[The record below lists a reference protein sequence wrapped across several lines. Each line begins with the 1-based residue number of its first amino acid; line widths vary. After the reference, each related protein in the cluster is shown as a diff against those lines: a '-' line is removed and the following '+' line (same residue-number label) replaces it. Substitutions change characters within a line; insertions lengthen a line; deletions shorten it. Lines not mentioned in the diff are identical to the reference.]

1 MSDELKKN
9 EGNIPNG
16 MNVPEE
22 PATAPEEKTEETI
35 VPQTEQDEIPTEEEK
50 KEEKVV
56 EAPTEEEEEKPEAE
70 EPSEPSPEPSPEQ
83 LEEEPNKAEPSPE
96 PAEQPD
102 RATEPTEEPTEEE
115 EEEEDL
121 PTVEDFERVQAEL
134 EEIKI
139 AEADRQVMQQL
150 KDKDAGRE
158 QQLRAIEGQLAD
170 RLELELNRYGID
182 LNKSLAE
189 LQKEDAAKFQI
200 AQGLINQSRAQA
212 EQARAFMEEQK
223 AADARE
229 AIFNKAGMLM
239 AKYDLAE
246 DEANSVAETFLDI
259 IDAAGVR
266 DLGEDLKNKVELAVA
281 KVRFVGGKLK
291 KAVKETKE
299 AVESARTA
307 VEAIKETADAVVE
320 AAQPETPA
328 KEEVKEPQATDVPTV
343 TDVPVVAEEIKQP
356 QATEELRKEA
366 LAEAKGD
373 AVPEAKSAPTEG
385 DGATVD
391 NVLEKLM
398 ATPFKDRVEF
408 YKKHEALINEARKIQ
423 LRNESMNNGF
433 FN

>member
-1 MSDELKKN
+1 MSDELNKN
-9 EGNIPNG
+9 EMENLPEQAKEEKEEV
-16 MNVPEE
+16 MAETPVEQQVEE
-22 PATAPEEKTEETI
+22 PQQEEEKTLPPVEAEVIEETK
-35 VPQTEQDEIPTEEEK
+35 VEEQEQPDK
-50 KEEKVV
+50 
-56 EAPTEEEEEKPEAE
+56 AE
-70 EPSEPSPEPSPEQ
+70 EPSPEPSPEEPPAEEQ
-83 LEEEPNKAEPSPE
+83 KPVEEEQK
-96 PAEQPD
+96 
-102 RATEPTEEPTEEE
+102 EEVKEE

-150 KDKDAGRE
+150 RDKDAARE

-200 AQGLINQSRAQA
+200 AQGLINQSRVQA

-299 AVESARTA
+299 AVEA
-307 VEAIKETADAVVE
+307 VHDVVE
-320 AAQPETPA
+320 AVKEVVPEPSPSPQA
-328 KEEVKEPQATDVPTV
+328 EPPVEEKEDDVKEPQV
-343 TDVPVVAEEIKQP
+343 TEDIK
-356 QATEELRKEA
+356 KEA
-366 LAEAKGD
+366 LAEAMGD
-373 AVPEAKSAPTEG
+373 AVPEANKNVPTEG
-385 DGATVD
+385 DGATVE
-391 NVLEKLM
+391 NVLEKLL
-398 ATPFKDRVEF
+398 ATPFRDRVEF

>member
-1 MSDELKKN
+1 MSDELNKN
-9 EGNIPNG
+9 EGNNIPNET
-16 MNVPEE
+16 NVPEE
-22 PATAPEEKTEETI
+22 QVAVPEEQVATPEEKVEEPVV
-35 VPQTEQDEIPTEEEK
+35 VPEA
-50 KEEKVV
+50 
-56 EAPTEEEEEKPEAE
+56 EAPTEEKEVVEKPEGEQEEPSPKPSTAEPDKAAEEPPAEEQKPVEEEEKEKVE
-70 EPSEPSPEPSPEQ
+70 E
-83 LEEEPNKAEPSPE
+83 
-96 PAEQPD
+96 D
-102 RATEPTEEPTEEE
+102 D
-115 EEEEDL
+115 EDL

-150 KDKDAGRE
+150 KDKDAARE

-200 AQGLINQSRAQA
+200 AQGLINQSRVQA
-212 EQARAFMEEQK
+212 ERARAFMEEQK

-239 AKYDLAE
+239 AKYDLEE

-299 AVESARTA
+299 AVEA
-307 VEAIKETADAVVE
+307 VHDVVE
-320 AAQPETPA
+320 A
-328 KEEVKEPQATDVPTV
+328 VKEVVPEPSPSPQTEPPVEEKVEQPQV
-343 TDVPVVAEEIKQP
+343 TDVPVVTDDIK
-356 QATEELRKEA
+356 KEA
-366 LAEAKGD
+366 LAEAMGD
-373 AVPEAKSAPTEG
+373 AVPEANKNVPTEG
-385 DGATVD
+385 DGTTVE

-398 ATPFKDRVEF
+398 ATPFKERVEF

>member
-1 MSDELKKN
+1 MSDELNKN
-9 EGNIPNG
+9 EGNNIPNET
-16 MNVPEE
+16 NVPEE
-22 PATAPEEKTEETI
+22 QVVVPEEQVAIPEEKVEKPVV
-35 VPQTEQDEIPTEEEK
+35 VPEAEVPTEEKIVETPAEK
-50 KEEKVV
+50 EGEEKEEPDKV
-56 EAPTEEEEEKPEAE
+56 EQPDKAI
-70 EPSEPSPEPSPEQ
+70 EPSPEPS
-83 LEEEPNKAEPSPE
+83 
-96 PAEQPD
+96 
-102 RATEPTEEPTEEE
+102 TEEPPAEEQKPAEEE
-115 EEEEDL
+115 QKEEAEEEDDDL

-150 KDKDAGRE
+150 RDKDAARE

-239 AKYDLAE
+239 AKYDLEE

-299 AVESARTA
+299 AVEA
-307 VEAIKETADAVVE
+307 VHNVVE
-320 AAQPETPA
+320 A
-328 KEEVKEPQATDVPTV
+328 VKEVVPEPSPSPQTEPPVEEKVEQPQV
-343 TDVPVVAEEIKQP
+343 TEEIK
-356 QATEELRKEA
+356 KEA
-366 LAEAKGD
+366 LAEAMGD
-373 AVPEAKSAPTEG
+373 AVPEANKNVPTEG
-385 DGATVD
+385 DGTTVE

-398 ATPFKDRVEF
+398 ATPFKERVEF

>member
-1 MSDELKKN
+1 MSDELNKN
-9 EGNIPNG
+9 EGI
-16 MNVPEE
+16 VPEE
-22 PATAPEEKTEETI
+22 QQAIPEEQVTIPEEKAEEIVETPAEENPEEQDSPQDAQE
-35 VPQTEQDEIPTEEEK
+35 VPQSEQDVPQLEPTEAGESAEEPPK
-50 KEEKVV
+50 VEEPKV
-56 EAPTEEEEEKPEAE
+56 EEQPNRATEPAAEPTEEEE
-70 EPSEPSPEPSPEQ
+70 Q
-83 LEEEPNKAEPSPE
+83 
-96 PAEQPD
+96 
-102 RATEPTEEPTEEE
+102 E

-121 PTVEDFERVQAEL
+121 PTLEDFERVQAEL

-150 KDKDAGRE
+150 KDRDAGRE
-158 QQLRAIEGQLAD
+158 QQLRTIEGQLAD

-182 LNKSLAE
+182 LNKSLGE
-189 LQKEDAAKFQI
+189 LQKEDPAKFQI
-200 AQGLINQSRAQA
+200 AQSLINQSRAQA
-212 EQARAFMEEQK
+212 EQARAFMDEQK

-246 DEANSVAETFLDI
+246 DETNSVAETFLDI
-259 IDAAGVR
+259 IDVAGVR

-291 KAVKETKE
+291 KAVKETEE
-299 AVESARTA
+299 AVESVKDVAEA
-307 VEAIKETADAVVE
+307 VKEVVSKPSLPPQVE
-320 AAQPETPA
+320 QNVPQSEPPVE
-328 KEEVKEPQATDVPTV
+328 EEVEQSDKATE
-343 TDVPVVAEEIKQP
+343 PVVTEEIK
-356 QATEELRKEA
+356 KEA

-373 AVPEAKSAPTEG
+373 AVPEATKATPSEG

-398 ATPFKDRVEF
+398 ATPFKARVEF

>member
-1 MSDELKKN
+1 MSDELNKN
-9 EGNIPNG
+9 EGNIPNET
-16 MNVPEE
+16 VAPEE
-22 PATAPEEKTEETI
+22 QVAAPEEKAEEPVIT
-35 VPQTEQDEIPTEEEK
+35 PEA
-50 KEEKVV
+50 
-56 EAPTEEEEEKPEAE
+56 EAPTEEEKIVETPTEEKPEGK
-70 EPSEPSPEPSPEQ
+70 P
-83 LEEEPNKAEPSPE
+83 
-96 PAEQPD
+96 
-102 RATEPTEEPTEEE
+102 EEPTEAEE
-115 EEEEDL
+115 SAEKPSKVEEPKVEDEPAAELVDELPDKAEEQNEDEEEDL

-150 KDKDAGRE
+150 KERDTDRE

-182 LNKSLAE
+182 LNKSLGE
-189 LQKEDAAKFQI
+189 LQKEDPAKFQI

-212 EQARAFMEEQK
+212 EQARAFIEEQK

-246 DEANSVAETFLDI
+246 DEANSVAEAFLDI

-299 AVESARTA
+299 AVEA
-307 VEAIKETADAVVE
+307 VKNVADAVVE
-320 AAQPETPA
+320 AAKPEPETPTKEEKPA
-328 KEEVKEPQATDVPTV
+328 ETDVPAETEEVKEPQV
-343 TDVPVVAEEIKQP
+343 TEEIK
-356 QATEELRKEA
+356 KEA

-373 AVPEAKSAPTEG
+373 AVPEANKATPTEG

-398 ATPFKDRVEF
+398 ATPFKDRVAF
-408 YKKHEALINEARKIQ
+408 YKRHEALINEARKIQ

>member
-1 MSDELKKN
+1 MSDELNKN
-9 EGNIPNG
+9 EMENLPEQAKEEKEEV
-16 MNVPEE
+16 MAETPVEQQVEE
-22 PATAPEEKTEETI
+22 PQQEEEKTLPPVEAEVIEETK
-35 VPQTEQDEIPTEEEK
+35 VEEQEQPDK
-50 KEEKVV
+50 
-56 EAPTEEEEEKPEAE
+56 AE
-70 EPSEPSPEPSPEQ
+70 EPSSEPSPEQPDKAAEEPPAEEQ
-83 LEEEPNKAEPSPE
+83 KPAEEEQKEKVE
-96 PAEQPD
+96 VED
-102 RATEPTEEPTEEE
+102 D
-115 EEEEDL
+115 EDL

-150 KDKDAGRE
+150 RDKDAARE

-200 AQGLINQSRAQA
+200 AQGLINQSRVQA
-212 EQARAFMEEQK
+212 ERARAFMEEQK

-299 AVESARTA
+299 AVEAVHDA
-307 VEAIKETADAVVE
+307 VEA
-320 AAQPETPA
+320 
-328 KEEVKEPQATDVPTV
+328 VKEVVPEPSPSPQVEPPIEEKKPVV
-343 TDVPVVAEEIKQP
+343 TDDIK
-356 QATEELRKEA
+356 KEA
-366 LAEAKGD
+366 LAEAMGD
-373 AVPEAKSAPTEG
+373 AVPEANKNVPTEG
-385 DGATVD
+385 DGATVE

-398 ATPFKDRVEF
+398 ATPFKERVEF

>member
-1 MSDELKKN
+1 MSDELNKN
-9 EGNIPNG
+9 EGNNIPNET
-16 MNVPEE
+16 NVPEE
-22 PATAPEEKTEETI
+22 QVAVPGEQVTAPEEKVEEPVV
-35 VPQTEQDEIPTEEEK
+35 VPEA
-50 KEEKVV
+50 
-56 EAPTEEEEEKPEAE
+56 EAPTEEKEVVEKPEDEQEEPDKAE
-70 EPSEPSPEPSPEQ
+70 EPSTEPS
-83 LEEEPNKAEPSPE
+83 
-96 PAEQPD
+96 
-102 RATEPTEEPTEEE
+102 TEEPPAEEQKPAEEE
-115 EEEEDL
+115 QKEKVEEEDDEDL

-150 KDKDAGRE
+150 RDKDAARE

-200 AQGLINQSRAQA
+200 AQGLINQSRVQA

-259 IDAAGVR
+259 IDAAGVK

-299 AVESARTA
+299 AVEA
-307 VEAIKETADAVVE
+307 VHDVVE
-320 AAQPETPA
+320 A
-328 KEEVKEPQATDVPTV
+328 VKEVVPEPSPSPQTEPPVEEKVEQPQV
-343 TDVPVVAEEIKQP
+343 TEEIK
-356 QATEELRKEA
+356 KEA
-366 LAEAKGD
+366 LAEAMGD
-373 AVPEAKSAPTEG
+373 AVPEANKNVPTEG
-385 DGATVD
+385 DGTTVE

-398 ATPFKDRVEF
+398 ATPFKERVEF

>member
-1 MSDELKKN
+1 MSDELNKN
-9 EGNIPNG
+9 EGNSIPNEA
-16 MNVPEE
+16 NVPEE
-22 PATAPEEKTEETI
+22 QVVVPEEQVATPEEKVEEPVI
-35 VPQTEQDEIPTEEEK
+35 APDA
-50 KEEKVV
+50 
-56 EAPTEEEEEKPEAE
+56 EAPAEEEEEVVETPAEKEGEEKAEQPDKAE
-70 EPSEPSPEPSPEQ
+70 EPSPE
-83 LEEEPNKAEPSPE
+83 E
-96 PAEQPD
+96 PAEEQPV
-102 RATEPTEEPTEEE
+102 EEE
-115 EEEEDL
+115 QKEKVEKEEDEEDEDDL

-150 KDKDAGRE
+150 QDRDAARE

-239 AKYDLAE
+239 AKYNLAE

-299 AVESARTA
+299 AVE
-307 VEAIKETADAVVE
+307 AIKETADAVAETVKPEPPTKEEQPDKAELPEKAAELPKVE
-320 AAQPETPA
+320 EQEQPQQPEIT
-328 KEEVKEPQATDVPTV
+328 ED
-343 TDVPVVAEEIKQP
+343 IK
-356 QATEELRKEA
+356 KEA
-366 LAEAKGD
+366 LAEAMGD
-373 AVPEAKSAPTEG
+373 AVPEANKNAPIEG
-385 DGATVD
+385 DGATVE

-398 ATPFKDRVEF
+398 ATPFKERVEF

>member
-1 MSDELKKN
+1 MSDELNKN
-9 EGNIPNG
+9 EGNNIPNET
-16 MNVPEE
+16 NVPEE
-22 PATAPEEKTEETI
+22 QVAVPEEQVATPDEKAEEPVI
-35 VPQTEQDEIPTEEEK
+35 V
-50 KEEKVV
+50 
-56 EAPTEEEEEKPEAE
+56 PEAE
-70 EPSEPSPEPSPEQ
+70 TPAEEEVVVEKPVEKEGEGKEQPDKEEQPDKAEEPSPEQ
-83 LEEEPNKAEPSPE
+83 PDKAAEE
-96 PAEQPD
+96 PAE
-102 RATEPTEEPTEEE
+102 EPPVEEGKVEEE
-115 EEEEDL
+115 DDEDL

-150 KDKDAGRE
+150 KDKDVARE
-158 QQLRAIEGQLAD
+158 QQLRVIEGQLAD

-200 AQGLINQSRAQA
+200 AQGLINQSRVQA

-299 AVESARTA
+299 AVEA
-307 VEAIKETADAVVE
+307 VHNVVE
-320 AAQPETPA
+320 A
-328 KEEVKEPQATDVPTV
+328 VKEVVPEPSPSPQTEPPVEQKQPDTTKEIEEPQV
-343 TDVPVVAEEIKQP
+343 TEEIK
-356 QATEELRKEA
+356 KEA
-366 LAEAKGD
+366 LAEAMGD
-373 AVPEAKSAPTEG
+373 AVPEANKGVPTEG
-385 DGATVD
+385 DGATVE

-398 ATPFKDRVEF
+398 ATPFKERVEF

>member
-1 MSDELKKN
+1 MSDELNKN
-9 EGNIPNG
+9 EMENLQEPAEETT
-16 MNVPEE
+16 VETPVEQQVEE
-22 PATAPEEKTEETI
+22 PQPDKAAEEPKA
-35 VPQTEQDEIPTEEEK
+35 EEE
-50 KEEKVV
+50 VV
-56 EAPTEEEEEKPEAE
+56 EAPIEEKPEAE
-70 EPSEPSPEPSPEQ
+70 EPSEPSS
-83 LEEEPNKAEPSPE
+83 EEPDKATEE
-96 PAEQPD
+96 QPAEEQKP
-102 RATEPTEEPTEEE
+102 AEEKQKEEVEEE
-115 EEEEDL
+115 EDEDL

-150 KDKDAGRE
+150 RDKDAARE

-200 AQGLINQSRAQA
+200 AQGLINQSRVQA

-239 AKYDLAE
+239 AKYDLEE

-299 AVESARTA
+299 AVEA
-307 VEAIKETADAVVE
+307 VHDVVE
-320 AAQPETPA
+320 A
-328 KEEVKEPQATDVPTV
+328 VKEVVPEPSPSPQTEP
-343 TDVPVVAEEIKQP
+343 PVEEKVEQP
-356 QATEELRKEA
+356 QVTEDIKKEA
-366 LAEAKGD
+366 LAEAMGD
-373 AVPEAKSAPTEG
+373 AVPEANKNVPTEG
-385 DGATVD
+385 DGATVE

-398 ATPFKDRVEF
+398 ATPFKERVEF

>member
-1 MSDELKKN
+1 MSDELNKN
-9 EGNIPNG
+9 EGNNIPNET
-16 MNVPEE
+16 NVPEE
-22 PATAPEEKTEETI
+22 QVVVPEEQVTAPEEKVEEPVV
-35 VPQTEQDEIPTEEEK
+35 VPEA
-50 KEEKVV
+50 
-56 EAPTEEEEEKPEAE
+56 EAPTEEKEVVEKPEGEQE
-70 EPSEPSPEPSPEQ
+70 EPD
-83 LEEEPNKAEPSPE
+83 K
-96 PAEQPD
+96 AEQPD
-102 RATEPTEEPTEEE
+102 KATEPSTEPSTEEPPAEEQKPAEEE
-115 EEEEDL
+115 QKEKVEEEDDEDL

-150 KDKDAGRE
+150 RDKDAARE

-200 AQGLINQSRAQA
+200 AQGLINQSRVQA
-212 EQARAFMEEQK
+212 ERARAFMEEQK

-259 IDAAGVR
+259 IDAAGVK
-266 DLGEDLKNKVELAVA
+266 DLGEDLKNKVERAVA

-299 AVESARTA
+299 AVEA
-307 VEAIKETADAVVE
+307 VHDVVE
-320 AAQPETPA
+320 A
-328 KEEVKEPQATDVPTV
+328 VKEVVPEPSPSPQTEAPTEEKK
-343 TDVPVVAEEIKQP
+343 PVVTEDIK
-356 QATEELRKEA
+356 KEA
-366 LAEAKGD
+366 LAEAMGD
-373 AVPEAKSAPTEG
+373 AVPEANKNVPTEG
-385 DGATVD
+385 DGVTVE

-398 ATPFKDRVEF
+398 ATPFKERVEF

>member
-1 MSDELKKN
+1 MSDELNKN
-9 EGNIPNG
+9 EGNNIPNET
-16 MNVPEE
+16 NVPEE
-22 PATAPEEKTEETI
+22 QVASVPEEQVATPEGKVEEPAV
-35 VPQTEQDEIPTEEEK
+35 VPET
-50 KEEKVV
+50 
-56 EAPTEEEEEKPEAE
+56 EAPTEEEGKIVETPAEKQPDKAKEPDKAE
-70 EPSEPSPEPSPEQ
+70 ETSPEPSPEQ
-83 LEEEPNKAEPSPE
+83 PNKAAEEPA
-96 PAEQPD
+96 AEQPV
-102 RATEPTEEPTEEE
+102 EEKQKAEGQVEEE
-115 EEEEDL
+115 DDEDL

-150 KDKDAGRE
+150 KDRDAARE

-200 AQGLINQSRAQA
+200 AQGLINQSRVQA

-299 AVESARTA
+299 AVGA
-307 VEAIKETADAVVE
+307 VHDVVE
-320 AAQPETPA
+320 A
-328 KEEVKEPQATDVPTV
+328 VKEVVPEPSPSPQTEPPVEQQPDTTKEIEEPQV
-343 TDVPVVAEEIKQP
+343 TEEIK
-356 QATEELRKEA
+356 KEA
-366 LAEAKGD
+366 IAEAMGD
-373 AVPEAKSAPTEG
+373 AVPEANKNVPTEG
-385 DGATVD
+385 DGATVE
-391 NVLEKLM
+391 NVLEKLL
-398 ATPFKDRVEF
+398 ATPFRDRVEF

>member
-16 MNVPEE
+16 MNVFEE
-22 PATAPEEKTEETI
+22 PVTAPEEKTEETN
-35 VPQTEQDEIPTEEEK
+35 VPQTEQDEISTEEEK

-56 EAPTEEEEEKPEAE
+56 EAPTEEEEKKPEAE

-83 LEEEPNKAEPSPE
+83 PEEEPDKVEPSPE
-96 PAEQPD
+96 SAEQPD

-150 KDKDAGRE
+150 KDRDASRE

-200 AQGLINQSRAQA
+200 AQGLINQSRVQA

-266 DLGEDLKNKVELAVA
+266 DLGEDLKSKVELAVA
-281 KVRFVGGKLK
+281 KVRFVSGKLK

-299 AVESARTA
+299 AVESVKDVAEAVRET
-307 VEAIKETADAVVE
+307 VEA
-320 AAQPETPA
+320 
-328 KEEVKEPQATDVPTV
+328 VKEVVPEPSPSPVEQPDEAIEEPVVTDSPKDVQNVPTV
-343 TDVPVVAEEIKQP
+343 TEEIK
-356 QATEELRKEA
+356 KEA
-366 LAEAKGD
+366 LAEAMGD
-373 AVPEAKSAPTEG
+373 AVPETNKNAPIEG

>member
-1 MSDELKKN
+1 MSDELNKN
-9 EGNIPNG
+9 EGNNIPNET
-16 MNVPEE
+16 NVPEE
-22 PATAPEEKTEETI
+22 QVTVPEEQQVATPEEKVEGPVVAPETET
-35 VPQTEQDEIPTEEEK
+35 PAEEEAVEK
-50 KEEKVV
+50 TAEKEGEEKEEHS
-56 EAPTEEEEEKPEAE
+56 P
-70 EPSEPSPEPSPEQ
+70 EPSPEPS
-83 LEEEPNKAEPSPE
+83 
-96 PAEQPD
+96 
-102 RATEPTEEPTEEE
+102 TEEPPVEEEQKEEVVVVEEE
-115 EEEEDL
+115 EDDEDL

-150 KDKDAGRE
+150 RDKDAARE

-200 AQGLINQSRAQA
+200 AQGLINQSRVQA

-299 AVESARTA
+299 AVEA
-307 VEAIKETADAVVE
+307 VHDVVE
-320 AAQPETPA
+320 A
-328 KEEVKEPQATDVPTV
+328 VKEVAPEPSPSPQAEPPVEEKVEQPQV
-343 TDVPVVAEEIKQP
+343 TEEIK
-356 QATEELRKEA
+356 KEA
-366 LAEAKGD
+366 LAEAMGD
-373 AVPEAKSAPTEG
+373 AVPEANKNVPTEG
-385 DGATVD
+385 DGATVE

-398 ATPFKDRVEF
+398 ATPFKERVEF

>member
-1 MSDELKKN
+1 MSDELNKN
-9 EGNIPNG
+9 EMENLPEQAKEEKEEV
-16 MNVPEE
+16 MVKTPVEQQVEE
-22 PATAPEEKTEETI
+22 PQQEEEKTL
-35 VPQTEQDEIPTEEEK
+35 PP
-50 KEEKVV
+50 V
-56 EAPTEEEEEKPEAE
+56 EAEVIEEAKVEEQQELPDKAE
-70 EPSEPSPEPSPEQ
+70 EEPSPEQ
-83 LEEEPNKAEPSPE
+83 PDKAEEQEQPAEEQKPAEEEQQKEKVE
-96 PAEQPD
+96 K
-102 RATEPTEEPTEEE
+102 EED
-115 EEEEDL
+115 EDL

-134 EEIKI
+134 EEIKN

-150 KDKDAGRE
+150 QDRDAARE

-299 AVESARTA
+299 AVE
-307 VEAIKETADAVVE
+307 AIKETADAVVE
-320 AAQPETPA
+320 AAKPAEEPPKAEEKIEQPDKTEQPDKA
-328 KEEVKEPQATDVPTV
+328 EE
-343 TDVPVVAEEIKQP
+343 PVVTEDIK
-356 QATEELRKEA
+356 KEA
-366 LAEAKGD
+366 LAEAMGD
-373 AVPEAKSAPTEG
+373 AVPEANKNAPIEG
-385 DGATVD
+385 DGATVE

-398 ATPFKDRVEF
+398 ATPFKERVEF

>member
-1 MSDELKKN
+1 MSDELNKN
-9 EGNIPNG
+9 EGSNVPNET
-16 MNVPEE
+16 NVPEE
-22 PATAPEEKTEETI
+22 QVAVPEEQVATPEEKVEEPVV
-35 VPQTEQDEIPTEEEK
+35 VPEAEAPAEEK
-50 KEEKVV
+50 EV
-56 EAPTEEEEEKPEAE
+56 AEKPEGE
-70 EPSEPSPEPSPEQ
+70 QEKPSPEPS
-83 LEEEPNKAEPSPE
+83 
-96 PAEQPD
+96 
-102 RATEPTEEPTEEE
+102 TEEPDKAAEEPPAEEQKPAEEEQKEEVEEE
-115 EEEEDL
+115 EEEEEEDDDL

-150 KDKDAGRE
+150 RDKDAARE

-200 AQGLINQSRAQA
+200 AQGLINQSRVQA

-239 AKYDLAE
+239 AKYDLEE

-299 AVESARTA
+299 AVEA
-307 VEAIKETADAVVE
+307 VHNVVE
-320 AAQPETPA
+320 A
-328 KEEVKEPQATDVPTV
+328 VKEVVPEPSPSPQAEPPVEQKGKQETEVPTV
-343 TDVPVVAEEIKQP
+343 TEDIK
-356 QATEELRKEA
+356 KEA
-366 LAEAKGD
+366 LAEAMGD
-373 AVPEAKSAPTEG
+373 AVPEANKNVPTEG
-385 DGATVD
+385 DGATVE

-398 ATPFKDRVEF
+398 ATPFKERVEF

>member
-1 MSDELKKN
+1 MSDELNKN
-9 EGNIPNG
+9 EGNSIPNEA
-16 MNVPEE
+16 NVPEE
-22 PATAPEEKTEETI
+22 QVANVPEEQVATPEEKVEEPVIASEAEVPTEEEVVVET
-35 VPQTEQDEIPTEEEK
+35 PAEKEGEEK
-50 KEEKVV
+50 KEEPDKA
-56 EAPTEEEEEKPEAE
+56 EQPDKAE
-70 EPSEPSPEPSPEQ
+70 EPSPE
-83 LEEEPNKAEPSPE
+83 
-96 PAEQPD
+96 
-102 RATEPTEEPTEEE
+102 EPTEEPPVEEE
-115 EEEEDL
+115 QKEKVEKEEDEDDEDDL

-150 KDKDAGRE
+150 QDRDAARE

-299 AVESARTA
+299 AVEA
-307 VEAIKETADAVVE
+307 VHDVVE
-320 AAQPETPA
+320 A
-328 KEEVKEPQATDVPTV
+328 VKEAVPEPSPSPQVEPPIEDKVEHPDKADVPTV
-343 TDVPVVAEEIKQP
+343 TEDIK
-356 QATEELRKEA
+356 KEA
-366 LAEAKGD
+366 LAEAMGD
-373 AVPEAKSAPTEG
+373 AVPEANKNTPIEG
-385 DGATVD
+385 DGATVE

-398 ATPFKDRVEF
+398 ATPFKERVEF

>member
-1 MSDELKKN
+1 MSDELNKN
-9 EGNIPNG
+9 EGNNIPNET
-16 MNVPEE
+16 NVPEE
-22 PATAPEEKTEETI
+22 QVVVPEEQVAAPEEKVEEPVV
-35 VPQTEQDEIPTEEEK
+35 VPEA
-50 KEEKVV
+50 
-56 EAPTEEEEEKPEAE
+56 EAPTEGEEVVEKPEGEQEQPDKAE
-70 EPSEPSPEPSPEQ
+70 EPSPEPS
-83 LEEEPNKAEPSPE
+83 
-96 PAEQPD
+96 
-102 RATEPTEEPTEEE
+102 TEEPPAEEQKPAEEEQKEEVEEE

-150 KDKDAGRE
+150 RDKDAARE

-200 AQGLINQSRAQA
+200 AQGLINRSRVQA

-239 AKYDLAE
+239 AKYDLEE

-299 AVESARTA
+299 AVEA
-307 VEAIKETADAVVE
+307 VHDVVE
-320 AAQPETPA
+320 A
-328 KEEVKEPQATDVPTV
+328 VKEVVPEPSPSPQAEQPVEEKKPVVTDVPTV
-343 TDVPVVAEEIKQP
+343 TEEIK
-356 QATEELRKEA
+356 KEA
-366 LAEAKGD
+366 LAEAMGD
-373 AVPEAKSAPTEG
+373 AVPEANKNVPTEG
-385 DGATVD
+385 DGTTVE

-398 ATPFKDRVEF
+398 ATPFKERVEF

>member
-1 MSDELKKN
+1 MSDELNKN
-9 EGNIPNG
+9 EGNNISNETNVLEEQAA
-16 MNVPEE
+16 NVPEE
-22 PATAPEEKTEETI
+22 QVAIPEEKVKEPVVVPETEASAEG
-35 VPQTEQDEIPTEEEK
+35 
-50 KEEKVV
+50 EKVV
-56 EAPTEEEEEKPEAE
+56 EKPTEKEGKEKE
-70 EPSEPSPEPSPEQ
+70 EPSPEPSPEQ
-83 LEEEPNKAEPSPE
+83 PDKAAEEQPVEEEQK
-96 PAEQPD
+96 PAEV
-102 RATEPTEEPTEEE
+102 EGEEE
-115 EEEEDL
+115 DDEDL

-150 KDKDAGRE
+150 RDKDAARE

-200 AQGLINQSRAQA
+200 AQGLINQSRVQA

-299 AVESARTA
+299 AVEA
-307 VEAIKETADAVVE
+307 VNNVVE
-320 AAQPETPA
+320 AVKDVVPELSPS
-328 KEEVKEPQATDVPTV
+328 PQAEP
-343 TDVPVVAEEIKQP
+343 PVEQKAEQPDKANEIGR
-356 QATEELRKEA
+356 ASCRE
-366 LAEAKGD
+366 
-373 AVPEAKSAPTEG
+373 
-385 DGATVD
+385 
-391 NVLEKLM
+391 
-398 ATPFKDRVEF
+398 RV
-408 YKKHEALINEARKIQ
+408 
-423 LRNESMNNGF
+423 
-433 FN
+433 

>member
-1 MSDELKKN
+1 MSDELNKN
-9 EGNIPNG
+9 EGIVPKEQQAI
-16 MNVPEE
+16 PEE
-22 PATAPEEKTEETI
+22 QVEETVVTPSTEE
-35 VPQTEQDEIPTEEEK
+35 
-50 KEEKVV
+50 VV
-56 EAPTEEEEEKPEAE
+56 ETPAEEKPE
-70 EPSEPSPEPSPEQ
+70 EPE
-83 LEEEPNKAEPSPE
+83 
-96 PAEQPD
+96 
-102 RATEPTEEPTEEE
+102 TEEPTEEQTKAEEPQTKPVEEDAGEAPVEEPVE
-115 EEEEDL
+115 EEQPDKATQPAVEPPTEEEEHEEDNEDEEDL

-150 KDKDAGRE
+150 RDRDTGRE

-182 LNKSLAE
+182 LNKSLGE
-189 LQKEDAAKFQI
+189 LQKEDPAKFQI

-299 AVESARTA
+299 AVE
-307 VEAIKETADAVVE
+307 AIKETADAVVE
-320 AAQPETPA
+320 AAKPKPETLT
-328 KEEVKEPQATDVPTV
+328 KEEPIVTDVPVVADEPTV
-343 TDVPVVAEEIKQP
+343 TDVPVVTEEIKQ
-356 QATEELRKEA
+356 EA

-373 AVPEAKSAPTEG
+373 AVPETNKATPTEG

-408 YKKHEALINEARKIQ
+408 YKRHEALINEARKIQ

>member
-1 MSDELKKN
+1 MSDELNKN
-9 EGNIPNG
+9 EGNSVPNET
-16 MNVPEE
+16 NVSEEQVAVPEE
-22 PATAPEEKTEETI
+22 QVATPEEKVEEPVV
-35 VPQTEQDEIPTEEEK
+35 VPEA
-50 KEEKVV
+50 
-56 EAPTEEEEEKPEAE
+56 EAPTEKEEEIVEKPAEKEGEEKE
-70 EPSEPSPEPSPEQ
+70 EPD
-83 LEEEPNKAEPSPE
+83 KAAEE

-102 RATEPTEEPTEEE
+102 KAAEPPVEEE
-115 EEEEDL
+115 QQKEEVEEQEEDDDDL

-150 KDKDAGRE
+150 QDRDAARE

-170 RLELELNRYGID
+170 RLELEFNRYGID

-239 AKYDLAE
+239 AKYDLEE

-299 AVESARTA
+299 AVEA
-307 VEAIKETADAVVE
+307 VHNVVE
-320 AAQPETPA
+320 AVKDVVPEPSPS
-328 KEEVKEPQATDVPTV
+328 PQAEPPVEEKVEQPNKADIPTV
-343 TDVPVVAEEIKQP
+343 TDVPVVTEEIK
-356 QATEELRKEA
+356 KEA
-366 LAEAKGD
+366 IAEAMGD
-373 AVPEAKSAPTEG
+373 AVPEANKNVPTEG
-385 DGATVD
+385 DGATVE

-398 ATPFKDRVEF
+398 ATPFKERVEF

>member
-1 MSDELKKN
+1 MSDELNKN
-9 EGNIPNG
+9 EVV
-16 MNVPEE
+16 VPEE
-22 PATAPEEKTEETI
+22 QQQ
-35 VPQTEQDEIPTEEEK
+35 V
-50 KEEKVV
+50 EEKVV
-56 EAPTEEEEEKPEAE
+56 PPVEQETPQVEPTTEIPAEEGKTAEAPAEEEKEEIVEKPEGE
-70 EPSEPSPEPSPEQ
+70 QEEPSPEPSTE
-83 LEEEPNKAEPSPE
+83 E

-102 RATEPTEEPTEEE
+102 KATEPPIEEGQKVEEE
-115 EEEEDL
+115 DDEDL

-150 KDKDAGRE
+150 KDRDAARE

-200 AQGLINQSRAQA
+200 AQGLINQSRVQA

-239 AKYDLAE
+239 AKYDLEE

-281 KVRFVGGKLK
+281 KVRFVGGRLK

-299 AVESARTA
+299 AVEA
-307 VEAIKETADAVVE
+307 VHDVVE
-320 AAQPETPA
+320 A
-328 KEEVKEPQATDVPTV
+328 VKEVTPEPSPSPQVEAPAEEKAPVA
-343 TDVPVVAEEIKQP
+343 TDVPVVTEDIK
-356 QATEELRKEA
+356 KEA
-366 LAEAKGD
+366 LAEAMGD
-373 AVPEAKSAPTEG
+373 AVPEANKNVPTEG
-385 DGATVD
+385 DGATVE

-398 ATPFKDRVEF
+398 ATPFKERVEF

>member
-1 MSDELKKN
+1 MSDELNKN
-9 EGNIPNG
+9 ERI
-16 MNVPEE
+16 VPEE
-22 PATAPEEKTEETI
+22 QQAIPEEQVAVPEERAEET
-35 VPQTEQDEIPTEEEK
+35 VVTPEAEVPTEEEI
-50 KEEKVV
+50 V
-56 EAPTEEEEEKPEAE
+56 EAPAEEKPEE
-70 EPSEPSPEPSPEQ
+70 K
-83 LEEEPNKAEPSPE
+83 L
-96 PAEQPD
+96 
-102 RATEPTEEPTEEE
+102 EEPTEAEE
-115 EEEEDL
+115 STEEPPKVKEPKVEDEPATELVEELSDRAEEQNEDEDEDL

-150 KDKDAGRE
+150 KDRDTGRE

-182 LNKSLAE
+182 LNKSLGE
-189 LQKEDAAKFQI
+189 LQKEDPAKFQI

-299 AVESARTA
+299 AVESVKDVAEAVRET
-307 VEAIKETADAVVE
+307 VEAVRDAVVE
-320 AAQPETPA
+320 EPPIPEPTEQPSP
-328 KEEVKEPQATDVPTV
+328 EPDALAATDVPQ
-343 TDVPVVAEEIKQP
+343 I
-356 QATEELRKEA
+356 TEELKREA

-373 AVPEAKSAPTEG
+373 AVPEAKSAPTER

>member
-1 MSDELKKN
+1 MSDELNKN
-9 EGNIPNG
+9 ERI
-16 MNVPEE
+16 VPEE
-22 PATAPEEKTEETI
+22 QQAIPEEQVAVPEERAEET
-35 VPQTEQDEIPTEEEK
+35 VVTPEAEVPTEEEI
-50 KEEKVV
+50 V
-56 EAPTEEEEEKPEAE
+56 EAPAEEKPEE
-70 EPSEPSPEPSPEQ
+70 K
-83 LEEEPNKAEPSPE
+83 L
-96 PAEQPD
+96 
-102 RATEPTEEPTEEE
+102 EEPTEAEE
-115 EEEEDL
+115 STEEPPKVKEPKVEDEPATELVEELPDRAEEQNEDEDEDL

-150 KDKDAGRE
+150 KDRDTGRE

-182 LNKSLAE
+182 LNKSLGE
-189 LQKEDAAKFQI
+189 LQKEDPAKFQI

-299 AVESARTA
+299 AVESVKDVAEAVRET
-307 VEAIKETADAVVE
+307 VEAVRDAVVE
-320 AAQPETPA
+320 EPPIPEPTEQPSP
-328 KEEVKEPQATDVPTV
+328 EPDALAATDVPQ
-343 TDVPVVAEEIKQP
+343 I
-356 QATEELRKEA
+356 TEELKREA

-373 AVPEAKSAPTEG
+373 AVPEAKSAPTER

>member
-1 MSDELKKN
+1 MSDELNKN
-9 EGNIPNG
+9 E
-16 MNVPEE
+16 VV
-22 PATAPEEKTEETI
+22 APEEQQQAEA
-35 VPQTEQDEIPTEEEK
+35 VVQPTEQETPQVEATTEIPAKEEVAEKPAEEEK
-50 KEEKVV
+50 EVV
-56 EAPTEEEEEKPEAE
+56 EKPEGE
-70 EPSEPSPEPSPEQ
+70 QEEPSPEEPDKAAEEPPAEEPPV
-83 LEEEPNKAEPSPE
+83 EEEQKEKV
-96 PAEQPD
+96 
-102 RATEPTEEPTEEE
+102 EEE
-115 EEEEDL
+115 DDDDL

-150 KDKDAGRE
+150 RDKDAARE

-212 EQARAFMEEQK
+212 EQARAFVEEQK

-299 AVESARTA
+299 AVESSRTA
-307 VEAIKETADAVVE
+307 IEAIKETADAVVE
-320 AAQPETPA
+320 TVKPEPPTKEELPEKAAELPKVEEQEQPQQPEIT
-328 KEEVKEPQATDVPTV
+328 ED
-343 TDVPVVAEEIKQP
+343 IK
-356 QATEELRKEA
+356 KEA
-366 LAEAKGD
+366 LAEAMGD
-373 AVPEAKSAPTEG
+373 AVPEANKNVPTEG
-385 DGATVD
+385 DGATVE

-398 ATPFKDRVEF
+398 ATPFKERVEF

>member
-1 MSDELKKN
+1 
-9 EGNIPNG
+9 
-16 MNVPEE
+16 
-22 PATAPEEKTEETI
+22 
-35 VPQTEQDEIPTEEEK
+35 
-50 KEEKVV
+50 
-56 EAPTEEEEEKPEAE
+56 
-70 EPSEPSPEPSPEQ
+70 
-83 LEEEPNKAEPSPE
+83 
-96 PAEQPD
+96 
-102 RATEPTEEPTEEE
+102 
-115 EEEEDL
+115 
-121 PTVEDFERVQAEL
+121 
-134 EEIKI
+134 
-139 AEADRQVMQQL
+139 MQQL
-150 KDKDAGRE
+150 RDKDVARE

-200 AQGLINQSRAQA
+200 AQGLINQSRVQA

-299 AVESARTA
+299 AVEA
-307 VEAIKETADAVVE
+307 VHDVVE
-320 AAQPETPA
+320 AVKEVVPEPSPSPQA
-328 KEEVKEPQATDVPTV
+328 EPPVEEKEDDVKEPQV
-343 TDVPVVAEEIKQP
+343 TEDIK
-356 QATEELRKEA
+356 KEA
-366 LAEAKGD
+366 LAEAMGD
-373 AVPEAKSAPTEG
+373 AVPEANKNVPTEG
-385 DGATVD
+385 DGATVE
-391 NVLEKLM
+391 NVLEKLL
-398 ATPFKDRVEF
+398 ATPFRDRVEF

>member
-1 MSDELKKN
+1 MSDELNKN
-9 EGNIPNG
+9 EMENLPEQAKEEKEEV
-16 MNVPEE
+16 MVKTPVEQQVEE
-22 PATAPEEKTEETI
+22 PQQEEEKTL
-35 VPQTEQDEIPTEEEK
+35 PP
-50 KEEKVV
+50 V
-56 EAPTEEEEEKPEAE
+56 EAEVIEEAKVEEQQEQPDKAE
-70 EPSEPSPEPSPEQ
+70 EEPSPEQ
-83 LEEEPNKAEPSPE
+83 PDKAEEQEQPAEEQKPAEEEQQKEKVE
-96 PAEQPD
+96 K
-102 RATEPTEEPTEEE
+102 EED
-115 EEEEDL
+115 EDL

-134 EEIKI
+134 EEIKN

-150 KDKDAGRE
+150 QDRDAARE

-299 AVESARTA
+299 AVE
-307 VEAIKETADAVVE
+307 AIKETADAVVE
-320 AAQPETPA
+320 AAKPAEEPPKAEEKIEQPDKTEQPDKA
-328 KEEVKEPQATDVPTV
+328 EE
-343 TDVPVVAEEIKQP
+343 PVVTEDIK
-356 QATEELRKEA
+356 KEA
-366 LAEAKGD
+366 LAEAMGD
-373 AVPEAKSAPTEG
+373 AVPEANKNAPIEG
-385 DGATVD
+385 DGATVE

-398 ATPFKDRVEF
+398 ATPFKERVEF

>member
-1 MSDELKKN
+1 MSDELNKN
-9 EGNIPNG
+9 EGNNIPNET
-16 MNVPEE
+16 NAPEEQVVVPEE
-22 PATAPEEKTEETI
+22 QVAAPK
-35 VPQTEQDEIPTEEEK
+35 
-50 KEEKVV
+50 EKVEEPV
-56 EAPTEEEEEKPEAE
+56 VVSEAEAPTEGKEEVVGKSEGEQKEPDKAE
-70 EPSEPSPEPSPEQ
+70 QPDKAKEPSPEPSPE
-83 LEEEPNKAEPSPE
+83 PS
-96 PAEQPD
+96 
-102 RATEPTEEPTEEE
+102 TEEPPAEEPPAEEPPVEEE
-115 EEEEDL
+115 DDDDL

-150 KDKDAGRE
+150 RDKDAARE

-170 RLELELNRYGID
+170 RLELELSRYGID

-239 AKYDLAE
+239 AKYDLEE

-281 KVRFVGGKLK
+281 RVRFVGGKLK

-299 AVESARTA
+299 AVEA
-307 VEAIKETADAVVE
+307 VHNVVE
-320 AAQPETPA
+320 A
-328 KEEVKEPQATDVPTV
+328 VKEVVPEPSPSPQTEQ
-343 TDVPVVAEEIKQP
+343 PVEEKAKQP
-356 QATEELRKEA
+356 QMTEKIKKEA
-366 LAEAKGD
+366 LAEAMGD
-373 AVPEAKSAPTEG
+373 AVPEANKNVPTEG
-385 DGATVD
+385 DGTTVE
-391 NVLEKLM
+391 NVLEKLL
-398 ATPFKDRVEF
+398 ATPFRDRVEF

>member
-1 MSDELKKN
+1 MSDELNKN
-9 EGNIPNG
+9 EGNNIPNET
-16 MNVPEE
+16 NVPEE
-22 PATAPEEKTEETI
+22 QVVVPEEQVTAPEEKVEEPVVVPEAEAHTEE
-35 VPQTEQDEIPTEEEK
+35 
-50 KEEKVV
+50 KEVV
-56 EAPTEEEEEKPEAE
+56 EKPEDEQE
-70 EPSEPSPEPSPEQ
+70 EPD
-83 LEEEPNKAEPSPE
+83 K
-96 PAEQPD
+96 AEQPD
-102 RATEPTEEPTEEE
+102 KATEPSTEPSTEEPPAEEQKPAEEE
-115 EEEEDL
+115 QKEKVEEDDDEDL

-150 KDKDAGRE
+150 RDKDAARE

-200 AQGLINQSRAQA
+200 AQGLINQSRVQA
-212 EQARAFMEEQK
+212 ERARAFMEEQK

-259 IDAAGVR
+259 IDAAGVK

-299 AVESARTA
+299 AVEA
-307 VEAIKETADAVVE
+307 VHDVVE
-320 AAQPETPA
+320 A
-328 KEEVKEPQATDVPTV
+328 VKEVVPEPSPSSQTEPPVEEKVEQPQV
-343 TDVPVVAEEIKQP
+343 TDVPVVTEEIK
-356 QATEELRKEA
+356 KEA
-366 LAEAKGD
+366 LAEAMGD
-373 AVPEAKSAPTEG
+373 AVPEANKNVPTEG
-385 DGATVD
+385 DGATVE

-398 ATPFKDRVEF
+398 ATPFKERVEF

>member
-16 MNVPEE
+16 MNVSEE
-22 PATAPEEKTEETI
+22 PVTAPEEKTEETI
-35 VPQTEQDEIPTEEEK
+35 VPQTEQDEIPIEEEK
-50 KEEKVV
+50 TEEKVV
-56 EAPTEEEEEKPEAE
+56 DAPTEEEKPEAE

-83 LEEEPNKAEPSPE
+83 SE
-96 PAEQPD
+96 EQPD
-102 RATEPTEEPTEEE
+102 KVELPDKATESAEEPTEEEE

-150 KDKDAGRE
+150 KDRDAGRE

-200 AQGLINQSRAQA
+200 AQGLINQSRVQV
-212 EQARAFMEEQK
+212 EQARAFIEEQK

-239 AKYDLAE
+239 AKYDLVE
-246 DEANSVAETFLDI
+246 DEANLVAETFLDI

-266 DLGEDLKNKVELAVA
+266 DLGEDLKSKVELAVA

-299 AVESARTA
+299 AVEA
-307 VEAIKETADAVVE
+307 VQDVADAVKDAIKEEKKKQPDKAAEPVE
-320 AAQPETPA
+320 EQEQQQPEIT
-328 KEEVKEPQATDVPTV
+328 
-343 TDVPVVAEEIKQP
+343 EEIK
-356 QATEELRKEA
+356 KEA
-366 LAEAKGD
+366 LAEAMGD
-373 AVPEAKSAPTEG
+373 VVPEANKNAPIEG

-423 LRNESMNNGF
+423 LRNESINNGF

>member
-1 MSDELKKN
+1 MSDELNKN
-9 EGNIPNG
+9 EGNNIPNET
-16 MNVPEE
+16 NVPEE
-22 PATAPEEKTEETI
+22 QVAVPEEQVAAPEEKVEEPVV
-35 VPQTEQDEIPTEEEK
+35 VPEA
-50 KEEKVV
+50 
-56 EAPTEEEEEKPEAE
+56 EAPTEGEEVVEKPEDEQEEPDKAE
-70 EPSEPSPEPSPEQ
+70 EPSTEPS
-83 LEEEPNKAEPSPE
+83 
-96 PAEQPD
+96 
-102 RATEPTEEPTEEE
+102 TEEPPAEEQKPVEEE
-115 EEEEDL
+115 QKEKVEEDDDEDL

-150 KDKDAGRE
+150 RDKDAARE

-239 AKYDLAE
+239 AKYDLEE

-299 AVESARTA
+299 AVEA
-307 VEAIKETADAVVE
+307 VHDVVE
-320 AAQPETPA
+320 A
-328 KEEVKEPQATDVPTV
+328 VKEVVPEPSPSPQTEPPVEEKVEQPQVTDVPTV
-343 TDVPVVAEEIKQP
+343 TEEIK
-356 QATEELRKEA
+356 KEA
-366 LAEAKGD
+366 LAEAMGD
-373 AVPEAKSAPTEG
+373 AVPEANKNVPTEG
-385 DGATVD
+385 DGTTVE

-398 ATPFKDRVEF
+398 ATPFKERVEF

>member
-1 MSDELKKN
+1 MSDELNKN
-9 EGNIPNG
+9 EGSNIPNET
-16 MNVPEE
+16 NVPEE
-22 PATAPEEKTEETI
+22 QVVVPKEQVVVPEEQVATL
-35 VPQTEQDEIPTEEEK
+35 
-50 KEEKVV
+50 EEKVEKSV
-56 EAPTEEEEEKPEAE
+56 VAPETEAPTEKEVVEKPTKE
-70 EPSEPSPEPSPEQ
+70 EVGENPEGEQEEPSPEPSPE
-83 LEEEPNKAEPSPE
+83 EP

-102 RATEPTEEPTEEE
+102 KATEPLAEEE
-115 EEEEDL
+115 KKEEVEEQEEDDEDL

-150 KDKDAGRE
+150 RDKDAARE

-299 AVESARTA
+299 AVEA
-307 VEAIKETADAVVE
+307 VHDVVE
-320 AAQPETPA
+320 A
-328 KEEVKEPQATDVPTV
+328 VKEVAPEPSPSPQAEPPKAEKEIEQPQVTDVPVVTDVPTV
-343 TDVPVVAEEIKQP
+343 TEDIK
-356 QATEELRKEA
+356 KEA
-366 LAEAKGD
+366 LAEAMGD
-373 AVPEAKSAPTEG
+373 AVPEANKNVPTEG
-385 DGATVD
+385 DGATVE
-391 NVLEKLM
+391 NVLEKLL
-398 ATPFKDRVEF
+398 ATPFRDRVEF

>member
-1 MSDELKKN
+1 MSDELNKN
-9 EGNIPNG
+9 EEKIISNET
-16 MNVPEE
+16 NVPEE
-22 PATAPEEKTEETI
+22 QVAAPEEKVEEP
-35 VPQTEQDEIPTEEEK
+35 VVAPEPEAPTE
-50 KEEKVV
+50 KEVV
-56 EAPTEEEEEKPEAE
+56 EAPTEEEKIVEKPTEELPNGATKDEKTPE
-70 EPSEPSPEPSPEQ
+70 EPS
-83 LEEEPNKAEPSPE
+83 LEEQGEKV
-96 PAEQPD
+96 EQPD
-102 RATEPTEEPTEEE
+102 KAELPEKATESEPEPTEEE
-115 EEEEDL
+115 KVEEEEGEDL

-150 KDKDAGRE
+150 KDRDAGRE

-200 AQGLINQSRAQA
+200 AQGLINHSRAQA

-246 DEANSVAETFLDI
+246 DETNSVAETFLDI

-299 AVESARTA
+299 AVES
-307 VEAIKETADAVVE
+307 VKDVVDAVKEVVPEPSPSSQTEPPVE
-320 AAQPETPA
+320 EEQPDKAEQPD
-328 KEEVKEPQATDVPTV
+328 KVDI
-343 TDVPVVAEEIKQP
+343 PVVTEEIK
-356 QATEELRKEA
+356 KEA
-366 LAEAKGD
+366 LAEAMGD
-373 AVPEAKSAPTEG
+373 VVPEANKNAPIEG

>member
-1 MSDELKKN
+1 MSDELNKN
-9 EGNIPNG
+9 EGNSIPNEA
-16 MNVPEE
+16 NVPEE
-22 PATAPEEKTEETI
+22 QVANVPEEQVATPEEKVEE
-35 VPQTEQDEIPTEEEK
+35 P
-50 KEEKVV
+50 VV
-56 EAPTEEEEEKPEAE
+56 APEAE
-70 EPSEPSPEPSPEQ
+70 
-83 LEEEPNKAEPSPE
+83 A
-96 PAEQPD
+96 PA
-102 RATEPTEEPTEEE
+102 EEE
-115 EEEEDL
+115 EEEEEVVETPAEKEGEEKKEQPDKATEPSPEEPAEEPPAEEEQKEKVEKGEDEEDEDDL

-150 KDKDAGRE
+150 QDRDAARE

-212 EQARAFMEEQK
+212 EQARAFMEEHK

-299 AVESARTA
+299 AVEA
-307 VEAIKETADAVVE
+307 VHNVVE
-320 AAQPETPA
+320 A
-328 KEEVKEPQATDVPTV
+328 VKEVVPEPSPSPQAEPTEQQPDTTKEIEEPQV
-343 TDVPVVAEEIKQP
+343 TDVPVVTEDIK
-356 QATEELRKEA
+356 KEA
-366 LAEAKGD
+366 LAEAMGD
-373 AVPEAKSAPTEG
+373 AVPEANKNAPIEG
-385 DGATVD
+385 DGATVE

>member
-1 MSDELKKN
+1 MRNRWCGAVCPTPLA
-9 EGNIPNG
+9 
-16 MNVPEE
+16 EE
-22 PATAPEEKTEETI
+22 AEEEVAEK
-35 VPQTEQDEIPTEEEK
+35 PTEEK
-50 KEEKVV
+50 KEEVV
-56 EAPTEEEEEKPEAE
+56 EKPEGEQEQPDKAT
-70 EPSEPSPEPSPEQ
+70 EPSPEPSPEEQ
-83 LEEEPNKAEPSPE
+83 PVEEPPKEEQPAEEEQKEK
-96 PAEQPD
+96 
-102 RATEPTEEPTEEE
+102 REEE
-115 EEEEDL
+115 VEEDDEDL

-150 KDKDAGRE
+150 RDKDAARE

-200 AQGLINQSRAQA
+200 AQGLINQSRVQA

-239 AKYDLAE
+239 AKYDLEE

-299 AVESARTA
+299 AVEA
-307 VEAIKETADAVVE
+307 VHDVVE
-320 AAQPETPA
+320 A
-328 KEEVKEPQATDVPTV
+328 VKEVVPEPSPSPQTEPPVEEKVEQPQV
-343 TDVPVVAEEIKQP
+343 TDVPVVTEDIK
-356 QATEELRKEA
+356 KEA
-366 LAEAKGD
+366 LAEAMGD
-373 AVPEAKSAPTEG
+373 AVPEANKNVPTEG
-385 DGATVD
+385 DGATVE
-391 NVLEKLM
+391 NVLEKLL
-398 ATPFKDRVEF
+398 ATPFRDRVEF

>member
-1 MSDELKKN
+1 MSDELNKN
-9 EGNIPNG
+9 EGNSIPNET
-16 MNVPEE
+16 NVPEE
-22 PATAPEEKTEETI
+22 QVVVPEEQVATPEEKVEE
-35 VPQTEQDEIPTEEEK
+35 P
-50 KEEKVV
+50 VV
-56 EAPTEEEEEKPEAE
+56 VPEAE
-70 EPSEPSPEPSPEQ
+70 TPA
-83 LEEEPNKAEPSPE
+83 EEEAVEKEQPDKAEEPDKLEQPDKAAEPSPE
-96 PAEQPD
+96 EPQAEEQPV
-102 RATEPTEEPTEEE
+102 EEE
-115 EEEEDL
+115 QKEEVEKQEEEDDDL

-150 KDKDAGRE
+150 RDKDAARE

-200 AQGLINQSRAQA
+200 AQGLINQSRVQA

-299 AVESARTA
+299 AVEA
-307 VEAIKETADAVVE
+307 VHNVVE
-320 AAQPETPA
+320 A
-328 KEEVKEPQATDVPTV
+328 VKEVVPEPSPSPQTEPPVEQKEKQETEVPVVTDVPTV
-343 TDVPVVAEEIKQP
+343 TEDIK
-356 QATEELRKEA
+356 KEA
-366 LAEAKGD
+366 IAEAMGD
-373 AVPEAKSAPTEG
+373 AVPEANKNVPTEG
-385 DGATVD
+385 DGATVE

-398 ATPFKDRVEF
+398 ATPFKERVEF

>member
-1 MSDELKKN
+1 MSDELNKN
-9 EGNIPNG
+9 EGNNIPNET
-16 MNVPEE
+16 NVSEEQVVVPEE
-22 PATAPEEKTEETI
+22 QVATPEEKVEEPVV
-35 VPQTEQDEIPTEEEK
+35 VPEA
-50 KEEKVV
+50 
-56 EAPTEEEEEKPEAE
+56 EAPTEEKEEVVEKPEGEQEQPDKAE
-70 EPSEPSPEPSPEQ
+70 EPSPEPSSEEPDKAAEEQ
-83 LEEEPNKAEPSPE
+83 KPAEEGQKEEVEEE
-96 PAEQPD
+96 D
-102 RATEPTEEPTEEE
+102 D
-115 EEEEDL
+115 EDL

-150 KDKDAGRE
+150 RDKDAARE

-200 AQGLINQSRAQA
+200 AQGLINQSRVQA
-212 EQARAFMEEQK
+212 ERARAFMEEQK

-299 AVESARTA
+299 AVEA
-307 VEAIKETADAVVE
+307 VHDVVE
-320 AAQPETPA
+320 A
-328 KEEVKEPQATDVPTV
+328 VKEVVPEPSPSPQTEPPVEEKVEQPQVTDVPTV
-343 TDVPVVAEEIKQP
+343 TEEIK
-356 QATEELRKEA
+356 KEA
-366 LAEAKGD
+366 LAEAMGD
-373 AVPEAKSAPTEG
+373 AVPEANKNVPTEG
-385 DGATVD
+385 DGATVE

-398 ATPFKDRVEF
+398 ATPFKERVEF

>member
-1 MSDELKKN
+1 MSDELNKN
-9 EGNIPNG
+9 ERI
-16 MNVPEE
+16 VPEE
-22 PATAPEEKTEETI
+22 QQAIPEEQVTVPEEKAEEIVETPAEENPEEQNSPQDVQDAPQSEQD
-35 VPQTEQDEIPTEEEK
+35 VPQSEPT
-50 KEEKVV
+50 
-56 EAPTEEEEEKPEAE
+56 EAE
-70 EPSEPSPEPSPEQ
+70 ESA
-83 LEEEPNKAEPSPE
+83 EEPPKVE
-96 PAEQPD
+96 EQPD
-102 RATEPTEEPTEEE
+102 RATEPAAEPPTEEE
-115 EEEEDL
+115 EKNKEDNEDEEDL

-150 KDKDAGRE
+150 KDRDTGRE

-182 LNKSLAE
+182 LNKSLGE
-189 LQKEDAAKFQI
+189 LQKEDPAKFQI

-299 AVESARTA
+299 AVEA
-307 VEAIKETADAVVE
+307 VKDVADAVVE
-320 AAQPETPA
+320 AAKPEPEPPTEAEEPIVTDTPPVT
-328 KEEVKEPQATDVPTV
+328 EEAKEPQV
-343 TDVPVVAEEIKQP
+343 TDVPVVTEEIKQ
-356 QATEELRKEA
+356 EA

-373 AVPEAKSAPTEG
+373 AVPEANKATPTEG

>member
-1 MSDELKKN
+1 MSDELNKN
-9 EGNIPNG
+9 EGNNIPNET
-16 MNVPEE
+16 NVPEE
-22 PATAPEEKTEETI
+22 QVVVPEEQVAAPK
-35 VPQTEQDEIPTEEEK
+35 
-50 KEEKVV
+50 EKVEEPV
-56 EAPTEEEEEKPEAE
+56 VVPEAEAPTEGKKVVEKPEGEQEQPDKAE
-70 EPSEPSPEPSPEQ
+70 EPSPEPSPEEPDKAAEEPPAEEQ
-83 LEEEPNKAEPSPE
+83 KPIEEEQKEKV
-96 PAEQPD
+96 
-102 RATEPTEEPTEEE
+102 EEE
-115 EEEEDL
+115 DDEDL

-150 KDKDAGRE
+150 RDKDAARE

-239 AKYDLAE
+239 AKYDLEE

-299 AVESARTA
+299 AVEA
-307 VEAIKETADAVVE
+307 VHNVVE
-320 AAQPETPA
+320 A
-328 KEEVKEPQATDVPTV
+328 VKEVVPEPSPSPQTEPPVEEKKPVVTDVPTV
-343 TDVPVVAEEIKQP
+343 TEDIK
-356 QATEELRKEA
+356 KEA
-366 LAEAKGD
+366 LAEAMGD
-373 AVPEAKSAPTEG
+373 AVPEANKNVPTEG
-385 DGATVD
+385 DGVTVE

-398 ATPFKDRVEF
+398 ATPFKERVEF